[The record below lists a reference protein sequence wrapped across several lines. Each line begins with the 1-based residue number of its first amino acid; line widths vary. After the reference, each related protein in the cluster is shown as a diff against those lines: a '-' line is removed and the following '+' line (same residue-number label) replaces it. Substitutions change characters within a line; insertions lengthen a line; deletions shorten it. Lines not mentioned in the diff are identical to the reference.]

1 MNKKLINRILVSV
14 ISIPILILL
23 VYVGKIYYLAFIIIV
38 VGLSLWELFKLT
50 KFPSIF
56 LKISII
62 FISLL
67 GVISFYYNKM
77 EYIILLMFFLFSL
90 NSIILML
97 FHKKNFIRNLYLG
110 IGALI
115 YPALSIGALVLI
127 REFPKLITVPYNTG
141 WLLGILLFLGIWI
154 CDCCA
159 YFFGMAYGEN
169 KIYPSVSPNKSW
181 EGTIAGIF
189 GSLIVYLVAFKF
201 NVINFFNFWDYLA
214 MALIT
219 GVFGQLGDLIESKLK
234 RTVGVKDS
242 SNLLM
247 EHGGVLDR
255 FDSLALAAPIF
266 WLYLYLR
273 FVN

>member
-1 MNKKLINRILVSV
+1 MNKKLINRIFVSV
-14 ISIPILILL
+14 ISVPILILL
-23 VYVGKIYYLAFIIIV
+23 VYIGKIYYLVFIIIV
-38 VGLSLWELFKLT
+38 IGLSLWELLKLT

-56 LKISII
+56 LKISTILI
-62 FISLL
+62 ASLSVVSL
-67 GVISFYYNKM
+67 YYNKF
-77 EYIILLMFFLFSL
+77 EYVVLLMLLLFSI

-97 FHKKNFIRNLYLG
+97 FYKKNFINNLYLG
-110 IGALI
+110 IGAFI
-115 YPALSIGALVLI
+115 YPALSISALVLI
-127 REFPKLITVPYNTG
+127 REFPKLISVPYNTG

-159 YFFGMAYGEN
+159 YFFGMAYGKN

-189 GSLIVYLVAFKF
+189 GSLIVYLIAFKF

-219 GVFGQLGDLIESKLK
+219 GIFGQLGDFVESKIK
-234 RTVGVKDS
+234 RTIDVKDS

-266 WLYLYLR
+266 LLYLYLR